1 MHPDNSRLV
10 GIALLIANTYLALFC
25 LLNIV
30 SLIRFGHLTP
40 PFMFDWADTWMD
52 FFNVNMHSHSE
63 GLYTEFKSF
72 YSPFN
77 IYIAKLWV
85 PDDCIGVMNK
95 YDFRECAMPSAYIFE
110 GIFLIINVMLMSK
123 ILGKCKNKYQWLIL
137 FSLSFPMLYAVER
150 GNYIVIAM
158 ALMSLFV
165 LAKGGMQQIIIL
177 SLLPLVKY
185 YLLLLYSGLF
195 ISKAHLKLLLI
206 AIFLICLNVL
216 FSIINN
222 IPNTNLILNN
232 LLNFSAGNGGVYNLW
247 NATNIKSIGEAG
259 SYLLGNIFSVQ
270 VFKLILVCTS
280 FICFIKYYIFIANT
294 YKNEFDIKL
303 NALIILI
310 LFFIISPTAGFYS
323 LILLLPFFAYYISK
337 NSLRVHE
344 QFLLILMLLPYPFNL
359 FRLDEI
365 ELDQSKYIANIG
377 QMDAVYSNI
386 IIYYQLQSLLIPILL
401 IIIFWSIT
409 NRSELSEWRLK

>member
-1 MHPDNSRLV
+1 
-10 GIALLIANTYLALFC
+10 
-25 LLNIV
+25 
-30 SLIRFGHLTP
+30 
-40 PFMFDWADTWMD
+40 
-52 FFNVNMHSHSE
+52 
-63 GLYTEFKSF
+63 
-72 YSPFN
+72 
-77 IYIAKLWV
+77 
-85 PDDCIGVMNK
+85 
-95 YDFRECAMPSAYIFE
+95 
-110 GIFLIINVMLMSK
+110 
-123 ILGKCKNKYQWLIL
+123 
-137 FSLSFPMLYAVER
+137 
-150 GNYIVIAM
+150 
-158 ALMSLFV
+158 
-165 LAKGGMQQIIIL
+165 MQQIIIL
-177 SLLPLVKY
+177 SLLPMVKY
-185 YLLLLYSGLF
+185 YLLILYSGLF
-195 ISKAHLKLLLI
+195 ISKAYSKLLLI
-206 AIFLICLNVL
+206 TIFLICLNVL

-259 SYLLGNIFSVQ
+259 SYLFGNIFSVQ

-337 NSLRVHE
+337 NSLRAHE

-359 FRLDEI
+359 FRLDEM
-365 ELDQSKYIANIG
+365 ELDYSKYIANIG
-377 QMDAVYSNI
+377 QMDAVYSSV

-409 NRSELSEWRLK
+409 NRSEVSEWRPK